1 MKYASI
7 ATGKKEKIG
16 CEYFKTTCVIIK
28 YEQLQVVT
36 MLTFRCDKQ
45 RRKAFISMQF
55 CYQNWLFLT
64 TRIKSIN

>member
-1 MKYASI
+1 MRIFQDYM
-7 ATGKKEKIG
+7 
-16 CEYFKTTCVIIK
+16 FIIK

-36 MLTFRCDKQ
+36 MLALHCDKQ

-64 TRIKSIN
+64 TSIKSIN